1 MTIDQD
7 SNKYKLIISCS
18 YNWIASWLYGMYF
31 ETLIGKI
38 SEQISSGRFFFSSH
52 VQIEF
57 NIEYQIIVFL
67 RCSYRIF
74 EKFEFR

>member
-1 MTIDQD
+1 
-7 SNKYKLIISCS
+7 
-18 YNWIASWLYGMYF
+18 MYF

-38 SEQISSGRFFFSSH
+38 SEQISSGRFFSSSY

>member
-1 MTIDQD
+1 
-7 SNKYKLIISCS
+7 
-18 YNWIASWLYGMYF
+18 MYF

-38 SEQISSGRFFFSSH
+38 SEQISSGRCLFFCFY